1 MIPNGVWLALNDFGG
16 QRLLSPPLI
25 ANLINAPD
33 PHDIETDPQTGFTI
47 TWKSGALVRQQYTA
61 CKNTSKHTANT
72 LLAMH
77 FDRRPNGQAPCS
89 RHSKGVAKCLQYCLS
104 FSFQQQT
111 PTKPQ
116 ARISDMLCNDFCCCL
131 LFHDVAL

>member
-1 MIPNGVWLALNDFGG
+1 MKWEQQAKREKKAAAAAAQAVQEVAADEKKK
-16 QRLLSPPLI
+16 
-25 ANLINAPD
+25 A
-33 PHDIETDPQTGFTI
+33 
-47 TWKSGALVRQQYTA
+47 ALVKEQYTA
-61 CKNTSKHTANT
+61 CKNTSKHTANI

-111 PTKPQ
+111 PTKP
-116 ARISDMLCNDFCCCL
+116 
-131 LFHDVAL
+131 